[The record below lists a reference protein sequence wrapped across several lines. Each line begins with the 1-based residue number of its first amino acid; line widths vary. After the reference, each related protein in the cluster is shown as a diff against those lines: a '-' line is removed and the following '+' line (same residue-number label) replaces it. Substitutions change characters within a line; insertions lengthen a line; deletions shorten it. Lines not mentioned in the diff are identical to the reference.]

1 MLTINEVKEKTK
13 DIFLLYPVKKV
24 SVFGSF
30 ARGEMSEGSDID
42 MLIQD
47 SNIGIMDT
55 SNLRNRLE
63 DALHNNID
71 LVFESDL
78 SDVFK
83 FLIKDDEVVIYEKQ
97 G

>member
-13 DIFLLYPVKKV
+13 DIFGLYPVRKV

-47 SNIGIMDT
+47 SNIGIMDA
-55 SNLRNRLE
+55 SNLRSRLE
-63 DALHNNID
+63 SALHNNID
-71 LVFESDL
+71 LVDENDL

>member
-13 DIFLLYPVKKV
+13 DIFGLYPVRKV

-47 SNIGIMDT
+47 SDIGIMDA
-55 SNLRNRLE
+55 SNLRSRLE
-63 DALHNNID
+63 SALHNNID
-71 LVFESDL
+71 LVDENDL